1 MGTSYCDE
9 QMHED
14 SDEALRDADTPELK
28 TFFQWL
34 VDNAKREPPQGNT
47 LKQYFRVLKMRYK
60 DLTGT
65 DLDRERVTD
74 VNNVSHHA

>member
-1 MGTSYCDE
+1 MARSYCDK

-14 SDEALRDADTPELK
+14 SDEALRDADAPELK

-34 VDNAKREPPQGNT
+34 VDNAKREPPQANT
-47 LKQYFRVLKMRYK
+47 LKQYFRVLKLRYK

-65 DLDRERVTD
+65 DLDLDRVTD
-74 VNNVSHHA
+74 VNNVSHHV